1 MIHVKVK
8 HKPTV
13 IQSINMDRG
22 NQIGDLELFFLL
34 TQELIQDKIKQ
45 GRKGKKLGQGYKM
58 SYKKAQGVLFDLHSY
73 FGMKGCFSFG
83 TCETCEKFGNGA
95 SSTGILGLCKGQEK
109 NWCDTC
115 NEHSIEGGGFGL

>member
-8 HKPTV
+8 HKPVV
-13 IQSINMDRG
+13 IQSINKDRG

-73 FGMKGCFSFG
+73 FAIKGCFSFG
-83 TCETCEKFGNGA
+83 TCETCEKFGNGI